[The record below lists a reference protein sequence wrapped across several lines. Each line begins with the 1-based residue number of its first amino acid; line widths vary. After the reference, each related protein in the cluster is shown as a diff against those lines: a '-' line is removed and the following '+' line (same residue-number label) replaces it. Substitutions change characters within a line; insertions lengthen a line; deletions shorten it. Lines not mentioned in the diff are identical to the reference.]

1 MTDDSQF
8 NDDARSGQNN
18 YVRSCRS
25 DDQHSGRAGQ
35 SNQGADG
42 NAGSNDN
49 SNIKSGAE
57 SRSDDPNSAEST
69 ANATWSRMLQG
80 NSRFASGQA
89 EHPWQDRETRE
100 SLIDGQHPD
109 AAVLS
114 CSDSR
119 VPPEIIFDQGLGDMF
134 TLRTAGQTLDDAV
147 IASLEYA
154 VTHLGV
160 SILVV
165 LGHQHCGAVA
175 SAVAE
180 LDALASGAGIDL
192 GAAFAAEV
200 TDSEM
205 IDPAAADDAED
216 SWGSADS
223 DNGPAPT
230 GINHEAANDP
240 ADSDDSGFAARE
252 TARTGMDADDVFDKM
267 EELVAASES
276 VLVRSVGASVLAA
289 QEAALSDTD
298 DFERVHIART
308 IEALVDRSTVIQ
320 EALAAQRLSIVGA
333 RYQLTTGKV
342 EVLSF

>member
-1 MTDDSQF
+1 
-8 NDDARSGQNN
+8 
-18 YVRSCRS
+18 
-25 DDQHSGRAGQ
+25 
-35 SNQGADG
+35 
-42 NAGSNDN
+42 
-49 SNIKSGAE
+49 
-57 SRSDDPNSAEST
+57 
-69 ANATWSRMLQG
+69 MLQG
-80 NSRFASGQA
+80 NARFASGQA
-89 EHPWQDRETRE
+89 EHPWQDKETRE
-100 SLIDGQHPD
+100 SLIDGQQPD

-134 TLRTAGQTLDDAV
+134 TVRTAGQTLDDAV

-160 SILVV
+160 SVLVV
-165 LGHQHCGAVA
+165 LGHEHCGAVA

-180 LDALASGAGIDL
+180 LDVIASGSDIDL

-200 TDSEM
+200 TDSEI
-205 IDPAAADDAED
+205 IDPAADDDDHPTED
-216 SWGSADS
+216 NDADS
-223 DNGPAPT
+223 GTDNP
-230 GINHEAANDP
+230 
-240 ADSDDSGFAARE
+240 DDSEFVRDSA
-252 TARTGMDADDVFDKM
+252 ARTGMDADDVFDKM

-276 VLVRSVGASVLAA
+276 VLVRSVGASILAA
-289 QEAALSDTD
+289 QEATLSDTD

>member
-1 MTDDSQF
+1 MTDDSKP
-8 NDDARSGQNN
+8 N
-18 YVRSCRS
+18 
-25 DDQHSGRAGQ
+25 
-35 SNQGADG
+35 
-42 NAGSNDN
+42 
-49 SNIKSGAE
+49 
-57 SRSDDPNSAEST
+57 DDPNSAEST

-80 NSRFASGQA
+80 NARFASGQA
-89 EHPWQDRETRE
+89 EHPWQDKETRE

-134 TLRTAGQTLDDAV
+134 TVRTAGQTLDDAV

-160 SILVV
+160 SVLVV

-180 LDALASGAGIDL
+180 LDAIASGEGIDL

-205 IDPAAADDAED
+205 VDPAAD
-216 SWGSADS
+216 
-223 DNGPAPT
+223 
-230 GINHEAANDP
+230 
-240 ADSDDSGFAARE
+240 DDSGDLSENDDVDDAGTVETSGTEDGSDSTDSDSTDSDSESADAPRFGEASAAP
-252 TARTGMDADDVFDKM
+252 RTGMDADDVFDKM
-267 EELVAASES
+267 EELVAASQS

-308 IEALVDRSTVIQ
+308 IEDLVDRSPVIQ
-320 EALAAQRLSIVGA
+320 EALAAEHLSIVGA
-333 RYQLTTGKV
+333 RYQLATGKV

>member
-1 MTDDSQF
+1 
-8 NDDARSGQNN
+8 
-18 YVRSCRS
+18 
-25 DDQHSGRAGQ
+25 
-35 SNQGADG
+35 
-42 NAGSNDN
+42 
-49 SNIKSGAE
+49 
-57 SRSDDPNSAEST
+57 
-69 ANATWSRMLQG
+69 MLQG

-100 SLIDGQHPD
+100 SLIDEQHPD

-134 TLRTAGQTLDDAV
+134 TVRTAGQTLDDAV

-160 SILVV
+160 SVLVV

-180 LDALASGAGIDL
+180 LDGLAAGAGIDL

-205 IDPAAADDAED
+205 VDPAANDADDAGD
-216 SWGSADS
+216 SQ
-223 DNGPAPT
+223 
-230 GINHEAANDP
+230 
-240 ADSDDSGFAARE
+240 
-252 TARTGMDADDVFDKM
+252 ARTGIDSDDVFDKM
-267 EELVAASES
+267 EELVAASQS
-276 VLVRSVGASVLAA
+276 VLVRSVGASILAA
-289 QEAALSDTD
+289 QEAALNDTD

-308 IEALVDRSTVIQ
+308 IEALVDSSPVIQ
-320 EALAAQRLSIVGA
+320 QALAAQRLSIVGA
-333 RYQLTTGKV
+333 RYQLDTGKV

>member
-1 MTDDSQF
+1 
-8 NDDARSGQNN
+8 
-18 YVRSCRS
+18 
-25 DDQHSGRAGQ
+25 
-35 SNQGADG
+35 
-42 NAGSNDN
+42 
-49 SNIKSGAE
+49 
-57 SRSDDPNSAEST
+57 
-69 ANATWSRMLQG
+69 MLQG
-80 NSRFASGQA
+80 NARFASGQA
-89 EHPWQDRETRE
+89 EHPWQDLETRK

-109 AAVLS
+109 AAILS

-134 TLRTAGQTLDDAV
+134 TVRTAGQTLDDAV

-160 SILVV
+160 SVLVV

-180 LDALASGAGIDL
+180 LDTIASGAGIDL

-205 IDPAAADDAED
+205 IDPAA
-216 SWGSADS
+216 
-223 DNGPAPT
+223 
-230 GINHEAANDP
+230 NDTEV
-240 ADSDDSGFAARE
+240 SQ
-252 TARTGMDADDVFDKM
+252 ARTGIDSDDVFDKM
-267 EELVAASES
+267 EELIAASES

-308 IEALVDRSTVIQ
+308 IEALVDRSDVIQ
-320 EALAAQRLSIVGA
+320 RALAAQRLSIVGA
-333 RYQLTTGKV
+333 RYQLDTGKV

>member
-1 MTDDSQF
+1 MTDDSKP
-8 NDDARSGQNN
+8 N
-18 YVRSCRS
+18 
-25 DDQHSGRAGQ
+25 
-35 SNQGADG
+35 
-42 NAGSNDN
+42 
-49 SNIKSGAE
+49 
-57 SRSDDPNSAEST
+57 DDPNSAEST

-80 NSRFASGQA
+80 NARFASGQA
-89 EHPWQDRETRE
+89 EHPWQDKETRE

-134 TLRTAGQTLDDAV
+134 TVRTAGQTLDDAV

-160 SILVV
+160 SVLVV

-180 LDALASGAGIDL
+180 LDALASGSGIDL

-205 IDPAAADDAED
+205 VNPSADDGEPPAA
-216 SWGSADS
+216 
-223 DNGPAPT
+223 P
-230 GINHEAANDP
+230 
-240 ADSDDSGFAARE
+240 
-252 TARTGMDADDVFDKM
+252 RTGMDADDVFDKM
-267 EELVAASES
+267 EELVAASQS

-308 IEALVDRSTVIQ
+308 IEDLVDRSPVIQ
-320 EALAAQRLSIVGA
+320 EALAAEHLSIVGA

>member
-1 MTDDSQF
+1 
-8 NDDARSGQNN
+8 
-18 YVRSCRS
+18 
-25 DDQHSGRAGQ
+25 
-35 SNQGADG
+35 
-42 NAGSNDN
+42 
-49 SNIKSGAE
+49 
-57 SRSDDPNSAEST
+57 
-69 ANATWSRMLQG
+69 MLQG
-80 NSRFASGQA
+80 NARFASGQA
-89 EHPWQDRETRE
+89 EHPWQDKETRE
-100 SLIDGQHPD
+100 SLIDGQQPD

-134 TLRTAGQTLDDAV
+134 TVRTAGQTLDDAV

-160 SILVV
+160 SVLVA
-165 LGHQHCGAVA
+165 LGHEHCGAVA

-205 IDPAAADDAED
+205 IDPAADTNDGSDTGTGSGSSSTD
-216 SWGSADS
+216 SNEPELGNPASA
-223 DNGPAPT
+223 
-230 GINHEAANDP
+230 
-240 ADSDDSGFAARE
+240 
-252 TARTGMDADDVFDKM
+252 ARTGMDADDVFDKM

-276 VLVRSVGASVLAA
+276 VLVRSVGTSVLAA

-308 IEALVDRSTVIQ
+308 IEALANRSTVIQ